1 MPNNSSQNEPLTIAI
16 VGSGFSGTMLA
27 VHLLKKSTQAPLRI
41 VLIEKGSRFAKGVA
55 YGTMCPLHLLNVPAG
70 DMTAFPDEPQHF
82 YNWAKA
88 EDPSTETTTFVQRLL
103 YGRYIEQLLN
113 EAEESKAANVKFE
126 KVHDEV
132 VGINLDA
139 GGKTAELKFA
149 SGKSLTAN
157 RIVLALGNFAPG
169 NPPVK
174 DMSFYQS
181 KRYFQDPW
189 LCDAVENA
197 DQPVLLIGTG
207 LTAVDK
213 ALQLHAGGH
222 SGVIY
227 ALSRHGLMPQV
238 HKIGLAKQPSPFDA
252 ENLPKSA
259 KQLFHFLRTRA
270 REAGNANN
278 GTDKLDWRQVVDSIR
293 SVTQKIWQGW
303 SAEEQK
309 KFVRHLRCLWDVHR
323 HRIAPDVGA
332 AIESMRKSGAL
343 QIVAARIISYKE
355 DEHGVDI
362 TIRPRFSKTEKVIR
376 VTAVINC
383 TGPEP
388 NYSRITEPMIASLYK
403 QGIINSDPMRLGMHV
418 AENYALKDKNGK
430 ASEVF
435 FTLGPP
441 LKGLLW
447 ESVAVPE
454 LRVQAAKLAD
464 ELIPS
469 TVPSPR

>member
-1 MPNNSSQNEPLTIAI
+1 LTIAI

-27 VHLLKKSTQAPLRI
+27 VHLLRKATQGHLRV

-70 DMTAFPDEPQHF
+70 DMTAFPDQPQHF
-82 YNWAKA
+82 FNWAKA
-88 EDPSTETTTFVQRLL
+88 QDPSTQTTTFVQRLL

-113 EAEESKAANVKFE
+113 EADESKAVNIKFE

-132 VGINLDA
+132 VAIDLAADGKSAEVKLA
-139 GGKTAELKFA
+139 GGKSIA
-149 SGKSLTAN
+149 AN
-157 RIVLALGNFAPG
+157 RVVLALGNFAPG

-189 LCDAVENA
+189 LCDAIDDPDEA
-197 DQPVLLIGTG
+197 VLLIGTG

-213 ALQLHAGGH
+213 ALQLHASGH

-227 ALSRHGLMPQV
+227 MLSRHGLMPQV
-238 HKIGLAKQPSPFDA
+238 HKIGLTKLPVPFDVQ
-252 ENLPKSA
+252 NLPKSA
-259 KQLFHFLRTRA
+259 RELFHFLRVKA
-270 REAGNANN
+270 KEAGNSGN
-278 GTDKLDWRQVVDSIR
+278 GTESLDWRQVVDSIR
-293 SVTQKIWQGW
+293 PVTQKIWQGFPP
-303 SAEEQK
+303 EEQK
-309 KFVRHLRCLWDVHR
+309 KFIRHLRCLWDVHR

-332 AIESMRKSGAL
+332 AIEKMKNAGVL
-343 QIVAARIISYKE
+343 QLIAARIIKYKE
-355 DEHGVDI
+355 DENGVDI
-362 TIRPRFSKTEKVIR
+362 TIRPRFSNEEKVIR
-376 VTAVINC
+376 VSAVINC

-388 NYSRITEPMIASLYK
+388 NYSRITEPMIVSLYK
-403 QGIINSDPMRLGMHV
+403 QGIIGSDPMRLGMHV
-418 AENYALKDKNGK
+418 AESYALKDKNGK
-430 ASEVF
+430 VSEVF

-464 ELIPS
+464 EL
-469 TVPSPR
+469 VPSAVPTRSII